1 MGARSVATMTLAVL
15 VGLVLV
21 GVLIGI
27 LFRAQQGRSR
37 RASGPA
43 GDLVDPAAR
52 VTVIQLST
60 PMCAR
65 CPGTA
70 RLARAVVDQRPGARH
85 REIDLVD
92 HPEIADRFHVSG
104 TPTLLL
110 VDDSG
115 QVRRRIVGVPS
126 RVDLFHAIDEFLEV
140 PT

>member
-1 MGARSVATMTLAVL
+1 MTLAIL

-21 GVLIGI
+21 GVLIGT

-37 RASGPA
+37 RADGPA
-43 GDLVDPAAR
+43 GDLVDPEAR

-70 RLARAVVDQRPGARH
+70 RLARTVVDLRPGARH

-92 HPEIADRFHVSG
+92 HPDIADRFHVAS

-110 VDDSG
+110 VDGSG
-115 QVRRRIVGVPS
+115 RVRRRIVGAPS
-126 RVDLFHAIDEFLEV
+126 RVDLTHAIDELLEV
-140 PT
+140 PA